1 MSSSYFQ
8 DHYPEDFA
16 HCYGCGYLN
25 KAGLHIKSEWE
36 GDEAVCR
43 FQPEA
48 YHTAFPGFVYGGL
61 VLSII
66 DCHSMGA
73 AAAAWMR
80 AKGIE
85 LGEEPLVRFVTAR
98 LEIDYLRPTPI
109 EGGLEVRSR
118 IIEVGAKKVIVES
131 ELHAGGL
138 VCARGKAI
146 AVKMPEDLLE
156 RSRSS

>member
-1 MSSSYFQ
+1 MSSTCFQ

-25 KAGLHIKSEWE
+25 LQGLHIKSMWD

-43 FQPEA
+43 FQPA
-48 YHTAFPGFVYGGL
+48 GYHTAFPGFVYGGL
-61 VLSII
+61 IASII

-80 AKGIE
+80 ARGIE
-85 LGEEPLVRFVTAR
+85 LGQQALVRFVTGR

-118 IIEVGAKKVIVES
+118 IVEVGERKVIVES
-131 ELHAGGL
+131 ALHAGGGI
-138 VCARGKAI
+138 CARGRVI
-146 AVKMPEDLLE
+146 AVKMPEDMLE